1 MPDAVPAGMPPG
13 VPAELK
19 AALVDHL
26 LKHSVRRGDF
36 TLKSGKKS
44 PYFLDSKQTA
54 CRPDGMLLVA
64 RAALAVI
71 PDEATAIGG
80 LTMGA
85 DPVAYTTAVYAATV
99 GRGLKCFA
107 VRKEVKDHGGGGRVA
122 GALDPGDKVV
132 LTEDTASRGVSILEA
147 ADVVRAEGAEPVLM
161 LTLVDR
167 GGTAAGHAADA
178 GIPFVAL
185 VTAPDLGFDY
195 DAPA

>member
-1 MPDAVPAGMPPG
+1 MPDA
-13 VPAELK
+13 
-19 AALVDHL
+19 ALVEHL

-71 PDEATAIGG
+71 PDDATAIGG

-85 DPVAYTTAVYAATV
+85 DPVSYAIAVYAATV
-99 GRGLKCFA
+99 GRALKTFS
-107 VRKEVKDHGGGGRVA
+107 VRQEAKDHGIVGRIA

-147 ADVVRAEGAEPVLM
+147 AEVVRAEGAEPVLM
-161 LTLVDR
+161 LALVDR
-167 GGTAAGHAADA
+167 GGTAAGYAAEA
-178 GIPFVAL
+178 GIPFIAL
-185 VTAPDLGFDY
+185 VTAPDLGFPY
-195 DAPA
+195 DSETDTP

>member
-1 MPDAVPAGMPPG
+1 MPDSID
-13 VPAELK
+13 AELK
-19 AALVDHL
+19 AALVEHL

-64 RAALAVI
+64 RAALSVMPADAVG
-71 PDEATAIGG
+71 IGG

-85 DPVAYTTAVYAATV
+85 DPVAYATGVYAATI
-99 GRGLKCFA
+99 GRDLKVFA

-132 LTEDTASRGVSILEA
+132 ITEDTSSRGTSILEA
-147 ADVVRAEGAEPVLM
+147 AEAVRAEGAEPVLM
-161 LTLVDR
+161 LALVDR
-167 GGTAAGHAADA
+167 GGTAVDYAAKAGLR
-178 GIPFVAL
+178 FVAL

-195 DAPA
+195 DGPG

>member
-1 MPDAVPAGMPPG
+1 LPEVPAD
-13 VPAELK
+13 LK

-26 LKHSVRRGDF
+26 LKYSVRRGDF

-64 RAALAVI
+64 QAALAVM
-71 PDEATAIGG
+71 PDDATAIGG

-99 GRGLKCFA
+99 GRALKSFS
-107 VRKEVKDHGGGGRVA
+107 VRKDAKDHGVTGRIA

-132 LTEDTASRGVSILEA
+132 LTEDTASRGTSILDA
-147 ADVVRAEGAEPVLM
+147 ATAVRDFGAEPVLM

-167 GGTAAGHAADA
+167 GGTAAGYAEEA

-185 VTAPDLGFDY
+185 VTAPDMGFEY
-195 DAPA
+195 DGPA